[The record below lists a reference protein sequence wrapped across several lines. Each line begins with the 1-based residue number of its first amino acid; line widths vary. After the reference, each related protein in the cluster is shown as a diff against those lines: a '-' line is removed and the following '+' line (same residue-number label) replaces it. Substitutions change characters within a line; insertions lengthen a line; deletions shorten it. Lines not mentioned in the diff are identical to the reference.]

1 MITCE
6 PRGGR
11 GLVYAGLLSLLFLS
25 VPALARTG
33 DYYGPVYSSSGE
45 IQTAQRVLRSK
56 NYLRPG
62 YYTAGR
68 MDQPTIDALRAFQ
81 RDHFVPDSGLLD
93 QETMAQLMS
102 HRSSMQ
108 VGRTASTGG
117 SQQGLRTETG
127 PSGVAQDRGEAQRT
141 ARTMPQTASPLPL
154 MTGLGALLVGGGLL
168 LARRKRT

>member
-25 VPALARTG
+25 VPAFARTG

-45 IQTAQRVLRSK
+45 IQTAQRVLRSE

-62 YYTAGR
+62 HYTAGR
-68 MDQPTIDALRAFQ
+68 MDQPTINALRAFQ
-81 RDHFVPDSGLLD
+81 HDHFIPDSGLLD

-102 HRSSMQ
+102 HASAVQVARASS
-108 VGRTASTGG
+108 AGG
-117 SQQGLRTETG
+117 SQQGMGTETG
-127 PSGVAQDRGEAQRT
+127 PSAVARDKGEAQRI
-141 ARTMPQTASPLPL
+141 ARTMPQTAGPVPL

-168 LARRKRT
+168 LARRKRI

>member
-11 GLVYAGLLSLLFLS
+11 SLVYTGLLSLLFLS

-45 IQTAQRVLRSK
+45 IQTAQRVLRAE

-62 YYTAGR
+62 HYTAGR
-68 MDQPTIDALRAFQ
+68 MDQPTINALRAFQ
-81 RDHFVPDSGLLD
+81 RDHFIPDSGLLD

-102 HRSSMQ
+102 HASAVQVARASSA
-108 VGRTASTGG
+108 GGARPGGWTETGG
-117 SQQGLRTETG
+117 S
-127 PSGVAQDRGEAQRT
+127 
-141 ARTMPQTASPLPL
+141 ARARDK
-154 MTGLGALLVGGGLL
+154 GGGQRS
-168 LARRKRT
+168 ARAMPPPARPIPPATGAGGVPWGGGRR

>member
-25 VPALARTG
+25 VPAFARTG
-33 DYYGPVYSSSGE
+33 DYYGPLYTSYGE
-45 IQTAQRVLRSK
+45 IQTAQRVLRAE
-56 NYLRPG
+56 NYLKPG
-62 YYTAGR
+62 HYTTGR
-68 MDQPTIDALRAFQ
+68 MDQPTINALRAFQ
-81 RDHFVPDSGLLD
+81 RDHFIPDSGLLD

-102 HRSSMQ
+102 HGSALQ
-108 VGRTASTGG
+108 VARAASAGASEQRT
-117 SQQGLRTETG
+117 RTETG
-127 PSGVAQDRGEAQRT
+127 PSAVSQDRGVAQRA
-141 ARTMPQTASPLPL
+141 ARTMPQTASPIPL